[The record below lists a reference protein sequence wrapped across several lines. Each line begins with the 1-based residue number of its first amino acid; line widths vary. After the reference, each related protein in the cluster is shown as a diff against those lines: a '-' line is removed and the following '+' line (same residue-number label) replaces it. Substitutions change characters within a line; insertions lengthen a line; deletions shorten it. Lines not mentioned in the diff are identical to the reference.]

1 MKLILASAEASLARS
16 LFAVMRRMAVCA
28 LIVTALSAVPSGFAA
43 AEDLVSGLSQ
53 DQIEI
58 TSNYTGTDLVVFG
71 AIEPRTGDAATS
83 ERDVVVVVRGP
94 DTDMTVRQK
103 VRVAGLWLNRHRVS
117 LNGMPGYYYVASTRP
132 LDKIADESVL
142 GRYQIG
148 LPYLEPVSYSTHSPR
163 EAQVYTAAAI
173 RREAKAGLYNEADN
187 GVEFLSYSLFRV
199 RVPVPAGVPRGQYTA
214 EVYLFENGNV
224 ISAQSTPLFVD
235 QTGIERQLFSFAN
248 SWPLLYGIVTVVLAL
263 MLGWLSSLVFRGR

>member
-1 MKLILASAEASLARS
+1 MTRLTQKLPALPVFAFMRRIVEIAFLAAAASAFSS
-16 LFAVMRRMAVCA
+16 DFA
-28 LIVTALSAVPSGFAA
+28 T

-58 TSNYTGTDLVVFG
+58 TSNYTGTELVVFG

-94 DTDMTVRQK
+94 DVDMTVRQK
-103 VRVAGLWLNRHRVS
+103 VRVAGLWLNRHRVM
-117 LNGMPGYYYVASTRP
+117 LHAMPGYYYVASTRP
-132 LDKIADESVL
+132 LEKIADKSVL

-148 LPYLEPVSYSTHSPR
+148 LPYLEPVSYSTHSPH
-163 EAQVYTAAAI
+163 EAQVYTTAAI
-173 RREAKAGLYNEADN
+173 RRETKSGLYNDAPN

-199 RVPVPAGVPRGQYTA
+199 HVPVPASVPRGQYTA

-224 ISAQSTPLFVD
+224 VSAQSTPLFVD
-235 QTGIERQLFSFAN
+235 QTGIERQLFGFAN
-248 SWPLLYGIVTVVLAL
+248 NWPLSYGAVTVTLAL
-263 MLGWLSSLVFRGR
+263 LLGWLSSLVFRGR

>member
-1 MKLILASAEASLARS
+1 MMSLIQKLRIRQVLA
-16 LFAVMRRMAVCA
+16 FMRRIAGFA
-28 LIVTALSAVPSGFAA
+28 FAAAALSAFLPGFAA

-71 AIEPRTGDAATS
+71 AIEPRTGDAATT

-94 DTDMTVRQK
+94 DVDMTVRQK
-103 VRVAGLWLNRHRVS
+103 ERMAGLWLNRHRVT
-117 LNGMPGYYYVASTRP
+117 LHAMPGYYFVASTRP
-132 LDKIADESVL
+132 LDKIADVSVL

-148 LPYLEPVSYSTHSPR
+148 LPYLEPVSYSTHSPH
-163 EAQVYTAAAI
+163 EAQVYTTAAI
-173 RREAKAGLYNEADN
+173 RRETKAGLYIDAPN

-199 RVPVPAGVPRGQYTA
+199 RVPVPASVPRGQYTA

-224 ISAQSTPLFVD
+224 VSAQSTPLFVD

-248 SWPLLYGIVTVVLAL
+248 GWPWLYGIVTVMLAL
-263 MLGWLSSLVFRGR
+263 LLGWLSSVVFRGR